1 MTAAG
6 FPVFAISPAV
16 ALGAPLLGAGVDW
29 LKIIIWVVV
38 IGAWA
43 INQLMAL
50 KNKPGAAKPAAP
62 RPQPNAGN
70 AQRGLLDEVERFLK
84 DARKNV
90 EQAQQRQAAKSSPPP
105 ARAKP
110 PKLPQ
115 SKRNKDQERK
125 KAPDR
130 SKQKAAE
137 PQRRR
142 LEPERSLDDVERG
155 GSVAQHVRQHLDT
168 SRFDQR
174 AEQLSKLQ
182 QKIEQDIGAHVKSVF
197 DHQIGTLAESSAAAA
212 ESTAAPSAARQ
223 IADLLRDPQGVRN
236 AVLLQEIL
244 RPPVERW

>member
-110 PKLPQ
+110 PKLPHCW
-115 SKRNKDQERK
+115 R
-125 KAPDR
+125 
-130 SKQKAAE
+130 
-137 PQRRR
+137 
-142 LEPERSLDDVERG
+142 RSLSRKP
-155 GSVAQHVRQHLDT
+155 RQ
-168 SRFDQR
+168 
-174 AEQLSKLQ
+174 
-182 QKIEQDIGAHVKSVF
+182 
-197 DHQIGTLAESSAAAA
+197 
-212 ESTAAPSAARQ
+212 RQ
-223 IADLLRDPQGVRN
+223 PLPPLIRLTRISWWR
-236 AVLLQEIL
+236 
-244 RPPVERW
+244 PVEY